1 MGDCQEGGQVA
12 ENLLIKSHRYSN
24 PVFRDEF
31 DRIFD
36 KGVRVRIQL
45 PDGVEERVYK
55 GNKYVAVKKRSHKGV

>member
-1 MGDCQEGGQVA
+1 MG

-31 DRIFD
+31 DRIFQ

-45 PDGVEERVYK
+45 PDGVEEREYTGNEYTVVK
-55 GNKYVAVKKRSHKGV
+55 GKNDKAN